1 VAALDKHILVV
12 DDEQP
17 ILDAV
22 SYGLRK
28 EGFKVSVAMNA
39 EACMRIYK
47 EQQPDLLLLD
57 IMLPSASGIEIC
69 KRIRA
74 KSETPIILLT
84 ALADERQ
91 KVLGLDA
98 GADDYVTK
106 PFSVRELIARIKA
119 VLRRSGDSAP
129 TGETVHLGRL
139 RLNEARHEIAL
150 EDTPLELS
158 PKEFALLAFLLKNP
172 GLVFTRQALLDRV
185 WGPDAF
191 VDERTVDVH
200 VRWLRSK
207 IETDPAN
214 PLQILTVR
222 GVGYKFVSSGGEGSP
237 S

>member
-1 VAALDKHILVV
+1 MDKHILVV

-22 SYGLRK
+22 AYGLRK

-39 EACMRIYK
+39 EACLRIYK
-47 EQQPDLLLLD
+47 EQQPDLLILD

-69 KRIRA
+69 KRVRA
-74 KSETPIILLT
+74 KEDTPIILLT

-91 KVLGLDA
+91 KVLGLEA

-106 PFSVRELIARIKA
+106 PFSVRELIARVRA
-119 VLRRSGDSAP
+119 VLRRSPDGRQPASDTA
-129 TGETVHLGRL
+129 EVGRL
-139 RLNEARHEIAL
+139 RLDASRHEITI
-150 EDTPLELS
+150 EGTPLDLS
-158 PKEFALLAFLLKNP
+158 PKEFALLSFLLKNQ

-207 IETDPAN
+207 IEREPSE
-214 PLQILTVR
+214 PKMLLTVR
-222 GVGYKFVSSGGEGSP
+222 GVGYKLVSDSPSSGEKA
-237 S
+237 